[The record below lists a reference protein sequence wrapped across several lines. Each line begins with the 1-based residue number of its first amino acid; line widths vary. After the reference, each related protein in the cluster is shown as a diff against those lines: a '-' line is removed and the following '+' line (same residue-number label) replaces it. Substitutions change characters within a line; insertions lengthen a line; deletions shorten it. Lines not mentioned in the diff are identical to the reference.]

1 MWKCFLDH
9 TYHLLLVNLQNCR
22 QDFHIAFPNGV
33 TITWSSNLATDQRV
47 FDNIANQNE
56 NNALNSDSIFKKKK
70 KKNQNSIRIQF
81 MKLQWVIHFW
91 IQIIPLAY
99 QKQTSG
105 LAIKHY
111 FLDLLLLRFI
121 FTRAPST
128 SGMQIARDISTPFP
142 EASECASPVGILCCS
157 SRWIEF
163 GT

>member
-1 MWKCFLDH
+1 MESRSLDQAIWQRISGFLII
-9 TYHLLLVNLQNCR
+9 LLTKMKTML
-22 QDFHIAFPNGV
+22 
-33 TITWSSNLATDQRV
+33 
-47 FDNIANQNE
+47 
-56 NNALNSDSIFKKKK
+56 SIQIQFSKKKK

>member
-1 MWKCFLDH
+1 MESRSLDQAIWQRISGFLII
-9 TYHLLLVNLQNCR
+9 LLTKMKTML
-22 QDFHIAFPNGV
+22 
-33 TITWSSNLATDQRV
+33 
-47 FDNIANQNE
+47 
-56 NNALNSDSIFKKKK
+56 SIQIQFSKKKK
-70 KKNQNSIRIQF
+70 KIRIQLGYNLWSYNEF
-81 MKLQWVIHFW
+81 HFW